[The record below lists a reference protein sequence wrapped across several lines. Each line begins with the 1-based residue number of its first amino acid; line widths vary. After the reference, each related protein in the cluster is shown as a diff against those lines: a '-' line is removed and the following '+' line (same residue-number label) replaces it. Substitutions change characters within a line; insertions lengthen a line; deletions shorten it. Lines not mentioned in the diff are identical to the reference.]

1 MEKYE
6 ITNAEHMRSEME
18 INMENLKKNSL
29 FRNMSEEEIRR
40 ILDLSSCIQE
50 TYEKDTIVIEEG
62 ESCDTI
68 GFVLEGTLTI
78 QQYGRSGDALTINIF
93 RHGDCFGAPLLFTSR
108 AKYPFTLVTST
119 RSTVLFIPFRLMK
132 SMLDESKTFNLNYLT
147 FLSNHIFVLKNKIKI
162 LAHNDVRSRL
172 MIYFSREIEIAGST
186 IFRMRHK
193 KTEIGEIIKV
203 ARPSVS
209 RELSNMERDG
219 LLKIDSNEV
228 TILAPE
234 EFLL

>member
-1 MEKYE
+1 MQ
-6 ITNAEHMRSEME
+6 
-18 INMENLKKNSL
+18 INMVHLKKNSL
-29 FRNMSEEEIRR
+29 FQNMSEEEINK
-40 ILDLSSCIQE
+40 ILDFSSCIQE
-50 TYEKDTIVIEEG
+50 SYEKDTIVIEEG
-62 ESCDTI
+62 EACDTI
-68 GFVLEGTLTI
+68 GFVLDGTLTI
-78 QQYGRSGDALTINIF
+78 QQYGRSGDALTINVF

-108 AKYPFTLVTST
+108 AKYPFTLVTT
-119 RSTVLFIPFRLMK
+119 TKSTVLFIPFTQMK
-132 SMLDESKTFNLNYLT
+132 HMLENSKTFNLNYLT

-172 MIYFSREIEIAGST
+172 MIYFSKEMELAGDAK
-186 IFRMRHK
+186 FKMRHK

-219 LLKIDSNEV
+219 LISISGGEV

-234 EFLL
+234 DFIL

>member
-1 MEKYE
+1 
-6 ITNAEHMRSEME
+6 ME
-18 INMENLKKNSL
+18 INMKNLQKNSL
-29 FRNMSEEEIRR
+29 FKNMSEEEINR
-40 ILDLSSCIQE
+40 ILDFTNCIQE

-62 ESCDTI
+62 EACDTI
-68 GFVLEGTLTI
+68 GFVLDGTLTI
-78 QQYGRSGDALTINIF
+78 QQYGRSGDALTINVF

-108 AKYPFTLVTST
+108 AKYPFTLVTT
-119 RSTVLFIPFRLMK
+119 TKSTVFFIPFTQMK
-132 SMLDESKTFNLNYLT
+132 HMLEESRTFNLNYLT

-172 MIYFSREIEIAGST
+172 MIYFSKEMELAGDSR
-186 IFRMRHK
+186 FKMRHK

-219 LLKIDSNEV
+219 LISIKGNEV

-234 EFLL
+234 DFIL

>member
-1 MEKYE
+1 M
-6 ITNAEHMRSEME
+6 IV
-18 INMENLKKNSL
+18 NMKNLMKNSM
-29 FRNMSEEEIRR
+29 FQNMSEEEIRS
-40 ILDLSSCIQE
+40 ILDLGTCVQE
-50 TYEKDTIVIEEG
+50 TYEKDTLVIEEN
-62 ESCDTI
+62 EDCDTI

-78 QQYGRSGDALTINIF
+78 QQYGLSGDALTINVF
-93 RHGDCFGAPLLFTSR
+93 RHGDCFGAPLLFTSK

-119 RSTVLFIPFRLMK
+119 KSTVLFIPFVQMRTMLEK
-132 SMLDESKTFNLNYLT
+132 SRTFNTNYLT
-147 FLSNHIFVLKNKIKI
+147 FLSNHIFILKNKIKI

-172 MIYFSREIEIAGST
+172 MIYFSKEMEIANEKT
-186 IFRMRHK
+186 FRMRHK

-219 LLKIDSNEV
+219 LLRIKGSEV

-234 EFLL
+234 DFII

>member
-1 MEKYE
+1 
-6 ITNAEHMRSEME
+6 ME
-18 INMENLKKNSL
+18 INMKNLQKNSL
-29 FRNMSEEEIRR
+29 FKNMSEEEISR
-40 ILDLSSCIQE
+40 ILNFKNCIQE

-62 ESCDTI
+62 EACDTI
-68 GFVLEGTLTI
+68 GFVLDGTLTI
-78 QQYGRSGDALTINIF
+78 QQYGRSGDALTINVF

-108 AKYPFTLVTST
+108 AKYPFTLVSATK
-119 RSTVLFIPFRLMK
+119 STVLFIPFTQMK
-132 SMLDESKTFNLNYLT
+132 HMLEESRTFNLNYLT

-172 MIYFSREIEIAGST
+172 MIYFSKEMELAGDSR
-186 IFRMRHK
+186 FKMRHK

-219 LLKIDSNEV
+219 LISIKGNEV

-234 EFLL
+234 DFIL

>member
-1 MEKYE
+1 MKKK
-6 ITNAEHMRSEME
+6 SEAFW
-18 INMENLKKNSL
+18 ILAPASRKPTKKNTL
-29 FRNMSEEEIRR
+29 
-40 ILDLSSCIQE
+40 
-50 TYEKDTIVIEEG
+50 VIEEN
-62 ESCDTI
+62 EDCDTI

-78 QQYGRSGDALTINIF
+78 QQYGLSGDALTINVF
-93 RHGDCFGAPLLFTSR
+93 RHGDCFGAPLLFTSK

-119 RSTVLFIPFRLMK
+119 KSTVLFIPFVQMRTMLEK
-132 SMLDESKTFNLNYLT
+132 SRTFNTNYLT
-147 FLSNHIFVLKNKIKI
+147 FLSNHIFILKNKIKI

-172 MIYFSREIEIAGST
+172 MIYFSKEMEIANEKT
-186 IFRMRHK
+186 FRMRHK

-219 LLKIDSNEV
+219 LLRIKGSEV

-234 EFLL
+234 DFII

>member
-1 MEKYE
+1 
-6 ITNAEHMRSEME
+6 ME
-18 INMENLKKNSL
+18 INMKNLQKNSL
-29 FRNMSEEEIRR
+29 FKNMSEEEINR
-40 ILDLSSCIQE
+40 ILDFTSCVQE

-62 ESCDTI
+62 EACDTI
-68 GFVLEGTLTI
+68 GFVLDGTLTI
-78 QQYGRSGDALTINIF
+78 QQYGRSGDALTINVF

-108 AKYPFTLVTST
+108 AKYPFTLVTT
-119 RSTVLFIPFRLMK
+119 TKSTVLFIPFAQMK
-132 SMLDESKTFNLNYLT
+132 HMLEESRTFNLNYLT

-172 MIYFSREIEIAGST
+172 MIYFSKEMELAGDAK
-186 IFRMRHK
+186 FKMRHK

-203 ARPSVS
+203 TRPSVS

-219 LLKIDSNEV
+219 LISIKGSEV

-234 EFLL
+234 DFIL

>member
-1 MEKYE
+1 MQ
-6 ITNAEHMRSEME
+6 
-18 INMENLKKNSL
+18 INMINLQKNSL
-29 FRNMSEEEIRR
+29 FRNMSEEEINR
-40 ILDLSSCIQE
+40 ILDFTNCIQE

-68 GFVLEGTLTI
+68 GFVLDGTLTI
-78 QQYGRSGDALTINIF
+78 QQYGRSGDALTINVF

-108 AKYPFTLVTST
+108 AKYPFTLVTT
-119 RSTVLFIPFRLMK
+119 TKSTVLFIPFAQMK
-132 SMLDESKTFNLNYLT
+132 HMLEESSTFNLNYLT

-172 MIYFSREIEIAGST
+172 MIYFSKEMEFAGDAR
-186 IFRMRHK
+186 FKMRHK

-219 LLKIDSNEV
+219 LISIKGSEV

-234 EFLL
+234 DFIL

>member
-1 MEKYE
+1 
-6 ITNAEHMRSEME
+6 ME
-18 INMENLKKNSL
+18 INMKNLQKNSL
-29 FRNMSEEEIRR
+29 FKNMSEEEISR
-40 ILDLSSCIQE
+40 ILNFKNCIQE

-62 ESCDTI
+62 EACDTI
-68 GFVLEGTLTI
+68 GFVLDGTLTI
-78 QQYGRSGDALTINIF
+78 QQYGRSGDALTINVF

-108 AKYPFTLVTST
+108 AKYPFTLVTT
-119 RSTVLFIPFRLMK
+119 TKSTVLFIPFTQMK
-132 SMLDESKTFNLNYLT
+132 HMLEESRTFNLNYLT

-172 MIYFSREIEIAGST
+172 MIYFSKEMELAGDSR
-186 IFRMRHK
+186 FKMRHK

-219 LLKIDSNEV
+219 LISIKGNEV

-234 EFLL
+234 DFIL

>member
-1 MEKYE
+1 
-6 ITNAEHMRSEME
+6 ME
-18 INMENLKKNSL
+18 INMKNLQKNSL
-29 FRNMSEEEIRR
+29 FKNMSEEEISR
-40 ILDLSSCIQE
+40 ILNFKNCIQD

-62 ESCDTI
+62 EACDTI
-68 GFVLEGTLTI
+68 GFVLDGTLTI
-78 QQYGRSGDALTINIF
+78 QQYGRSGDALTINVF

-108 AKYPFTLVTST
+108 AKYPFTLVTT
-119 RSTVLFIPFRLMK
+119 TKSTVLFIPFAQMK
-132 SMLDESKTFNLNYLT
+132 HMLEESRTFNLNYLT

-172 MIYFSREIEIAGST
+172 MIYFSKEMELAGDSR
-186 IFRMRHK
+186 FKMRHK

-219 LLKIDSNEV
+219 LISIKGNEV

-234 EFLL
+234 DFIL

>member
-1 MEKYE
+1 MK
-6 ITNAEHMRSEME
+6 
-18 INMENLKKNSL
+18 NLQKNSL
-29 FRNMSEEEIRR
+29 FKNMSEEEISR
-40 ILDLSSCIQE
+40 ILNFKNCIQE

-62 ESCDTI
+62 EACDTI
-68 GFVLEGTLTI
+68 GFVLDGTLTI
-78 QQYGRSGDALTINIF
+78 QQYGRSGDALTINVF

-108 AKYPFTLVTST
+108 AKYPFTLVTT
-119 RSTVLFIPFRLMK
+119 TKSTVLFIPFTQMK
-132 SMLDESKTFNLNYLT
+132 HMLEESRTFNLNYLT

-172 MIYFSREIEIAGST
+172 MIYFSKEMELAGDSR
-186 IFRMRHK
+186 FKMRHK

-219 LLKIDSNEV
+219 LINIKGNEV

-234 EFLL
+234 DFIL

>member
-1 MEKYE
+1 M
-6 ITNAEHMRSEME
+6 
-18 INMENLKKNSL
+18 
-29 FRNMSEEEIRR
+29 FQNMSEEEIRS
-40 ILDLSSCIQE
+40 ILDLGTCVQE
-50 TYEKDTIVIEEG
+50 TYEKDTLVIEEN
-62 ESCDTI
+62 EDCDTI

-78 QQYGRSGDALTINIF
+78 QQYGLSGDALTINVF
-93 RHGDCFGAPLLFTSR
+93 RHGDCFGAPLLFTSK

-119 RSTVLFIPFRLMK
+119 KSTVLFIPFVQMRTMLEK
-132 SMLDESKTFNLNYLT
+132 SRTFNTNYLT
-147 FLSNHIFVLKNKIKI
+147 FLSNHIFILKNKIKI

-172 MIYFSREIEIAGST
+172 MIYFSKEMEIVNEKT
-186 IFRMRHK
+186 FRMRHK

-219 LLKIDSNEV
+219 LLRIKGSEV

-234 EFLL
+234 DFII